1 MQDLMN
7 ARFDEVP
14 KEGLFFYGLSEETLF
29 SAKFVKI
36 QFKLLMID
44 KSWRNFVLED
54 RYFYLRRVN
63 PFSNKTRLFL
73 LSTGALPKLT
83 ITILIGHP
91 VLSGHLRNPQG

>member
-44 KSWRNFVLED
+44 KPWGNFVLE
-54 RYFYLRRVN
+54 V
-63 PFSNKTRLFL
+63 
-73 LSTGALPKLT
+73 
-83 ITILIGHP
+83 H
-91 VLSGHLRNPQG
+91 